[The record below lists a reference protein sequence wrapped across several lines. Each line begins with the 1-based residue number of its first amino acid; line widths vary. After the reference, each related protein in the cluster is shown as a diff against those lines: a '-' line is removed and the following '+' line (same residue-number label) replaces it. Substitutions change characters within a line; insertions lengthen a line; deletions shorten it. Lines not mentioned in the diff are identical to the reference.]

1 MALGTGQL
9 SLGDIAGEYGGSAP
23 HALSEYYSK
32 GNAPSSGEIQI
43 HADFNGTANVFAFA
57 ISSNASQVNLRTLAV
72 NAGWDQSSP
81 VSATINSGVIIY
93 SGSTGSY
100 AMVINGT
107 WSGGV
112 TLTNNGTILGKGGNG
127 AKGSFANGCSTQGC
141 YCSSGVTKTN
151 AGSGGPALQI
161 SSAVTIVNANGRIA
175 GGGGGGGGG
184 SSFHTFGAPGGGGGG
199 GIGSGSAGGSHGG
212 AGGGSAGSLTA
223 AGSGGSGYV
232 GAACG
237 GNTSGAGGAGG
248 SYGASGANG
257 AIQQNAASQHYQGTA
272 GGSAGAATSGQS
284 NVTWTST
291 GTRNGSV
298 G

>member
-23 HALSEYYSK
+23 HALSEYYDK
-32 GNAPSSGEIQI
+32 GNAPGSGEIQI
-43 HADFNGTANVFAFA
+43 HADFNGTANVFNFA
-57 ISSNASQVNLRTLAV
+57 ISSNASQLNLRSAASS
-72 NAGWDQSSP
+72 AGWDGSSP
-81 VSATINSGVIIY
+81 VHATINSGVVIY

-100 AMVINGT
+100 AMVINGS

-112 TLTNNGTILGKGGNG
+112 TLTNNGTILGKGGSGGNG
-127 AKGSFANGCSTQGC
+127 AFSGHCNPKTQGC
-141 YCSSGVTKTN
+141 YCAGQTQSATS

-161 SSAVTIVNANGRIA
+161 SSAVTIINANGRIA

-184 SSFHTFGAPGGGGGG
+184 SNYSSFASPGGGGGG
-199 GIGSGSAGGSHGG
+199 GIGNGAAGSSYGNN
-212 AGGGSAGSLTA
+212 GSAGSLTG
-223 AGSGGSGYV
+223 AGSGGGSFQGNGCNSGDV
-232 GAACG
+232 
-237 GNTSGAGGAGG
+237 SGAGGAGG
-248 SYGASGANG
+248 SYGASGSAG
-257 AIQQNAASQHYQGTA
+257 GNAPGSSQSS